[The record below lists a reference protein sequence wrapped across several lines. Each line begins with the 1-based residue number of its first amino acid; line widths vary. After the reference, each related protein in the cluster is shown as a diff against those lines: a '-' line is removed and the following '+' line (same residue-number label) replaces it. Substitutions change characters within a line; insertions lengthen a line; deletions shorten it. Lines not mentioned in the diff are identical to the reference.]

1 MDQTNFKNLVESTEH
16 GKALPN
22 AKYFHRSLVEQL
34 EPALRDFVY
43 LIERALKCKN
53 WNVLKLSRREY
64 RLSFLDYAEFEETP
78 YPELKKSI
86 SVDLIKLSTENREYS
101 TRVQITVLY
110 CTVESKTVILYT
122 SCELPSR
129 RLEARRRSDQGVSP
143 ACAPS
148 DAPPPPPILSRCR
161 RAVARPRHNFNFNFT
176 CKNL

>member
-1 MDQTNFKNLVESTEH
+1 MDQTSFKNLVESTEH

-53 WNVLKLSRREY
+53 WNVLKLSRRES

-78 YPELKKSI
+78 YPELQKSI

-101 TRVQITVLY
+101 NQ
-110 CTVESKTVILYT
+110 EN
-122 SCELPSR
+122 
-129 RLEARRRSDQGVSP
+129 
-143 ACAPS
+143 
-148 DAPPPPPILSRCR
+148 PPILHRKELLVGSRHQDYDTYCSITQEGE
-161 RAVARPRHNFNFNFT
+161 AAGLYNNTSIIGH
-176 CKNL
+176 KKSW